1 MFIRVS
7 RLSGAVGVGA
17 LTRVDGV
24 RNFAGKTAFVTGGAS
39 GIGLGISN
47 ALLSEGMNVVIGDV
61 NEAYMADARSEL
73 GDANVAFIHIDVTD
87 RESVARAA
95 DAAVAA
101 FGPIHVLCN
110 NAGIAGGGAVAD
122 PGFADWDRAM
132 AVNLGGA
139 VNVVKTFVPLI
150 REHGSGGHVV
160 NTSSI
165 AGITALPYEG
175 GAYTTAKF
183 AVRGLSESLRLS
195 LAPEGIGV
203 SVLCPGLTRTR
214 ILDAPERQDPDV
226 KPMASEGDPDAL
238 FNSMDGAMDPIEV
251 GRAVVR
257 GIRENLPYILSHGEF
272 RDEIET
278 LFNQIIEAF
287 PTDQAVPD
295 ARAQFERGRRELC
308 DGLRDLPVI
317 D

>member
-1 MFIRVS
+1 M
-7 RLSGAVGVGA
+7 
-17 LTRVDGV
+17 

-39 GIGLGISN
+39 GIGLGIAT

-61 NEAYMADARSEL
+61 NEAHLADARGEL
-73 GDANVAFIHIDVTD
+73 PDANVSFVHVDVTD

-95 DAAVAA
+95 VAAVAA
-101 FGPIHVLCN
+101 FGKVHVLCN

-122 PGFADWDRAM
+122 AGFADWDRAM

-150 REHGSGGHVV
+150 RAHGEGGHVV

-214 ILDAPERQDPDV
+214 ILDAPDREDAGA

-251 GRAVVR
+251 GRAVVS
-257 GIRENLPYILSHGEF
+257 GIRQNLPYILTHGEF
-272 RDEIET
+272 RDEIRT
-278 LFNQIIEAF
+278 LFDEIVGAF
-287 PTDQAVPD
+287 PTDQAVPA
-295 ARAQFERGRRELC
+295 ARAAFERGRRDLC

>member
-1 MFIRVS
+1 MS
-7 RLSGAVGVGA
+7 
-17 LTRVDGV
+17 
-24 RNFAGKTAFVTGGAS
+24 
-39 GIGLGISN
+39 
-47 ALLSEGMNVVIGDV
+47 
-61 NEAYMADARSEL
+61 
-73 GDANVAFIHIDVTD
+73 
-87 RESVARAA
+87 
-95 DAAVAA
+95 
-101 FGPIHVLCN
+101 
-110 NAGIAGGGAVAD
+110 
-122 PGFADWDRAM
+122 
-132 AVNLGGA
+132 VNLGGA

-150 REHGSGGHVV
+150 REHGSGGHIV

-165 AGITALPYEG
+165 AGITALPHEG

-203 SVLCPGLTRTR
+203 SLLCPGLTRTR
-214 ILDAPERQDPDV
+214 ILDAPDRVDPDA

-272 RDEIET
+272 RDEIQS
-278 LFNQIIEAF
+278 LFNEIIEAF
-287 PTDQAVPD
+287 PTDQAVPQ
-295 ARAQFERGRRELC
+295 ARAAFERGRRELC
-308 DGLRDLPVI
+308 DGLRNLPVI

>member
-1 MFIRVS
+1 M
-7 RLSGAVGVGA
+7 
-17 LTRVDGV
+17 

-39 GIGLGISN
+39 GIGLGISK
-47 ALLSEGMNVVIGDV
+47 ALLSEGMHVVIADRNPSYVAAARDELAAAGTDV
-61 NEAYMADARSEL
+61 VFVDC
-73 GDANVAFIHIDVTD
+73 DVTD
-87 RESVARAA
+87 RRSVAAAA
-95 DAAVAA
+95 DATVQA
-101 FGPIHVLCN
+101 FGKVHVLCN

-139 VNVVKTFVPLI
+139 VNVIKTFVPLI
-150 REHGSGGHVV
+150 REHRGGGHVV

-183 AVRGLSESLRLS
+183 AVRGMSESLRLS

-214 ILDAPERQDPDV
+214 ILDAPDREDPDA

-257 GIRENLPYILSHGEF
+257 GIRENLAYILSHGEF
-272 RDEIET
+272 REEIQGLFDEIV
-278 LFNQIIEAF
+278 QAF
-287 PTDQAVPD
+287 PTDQAVPE
-295 ARAQFERGRRELC
+295 ARAAFERGRRELC
-308 DGLRDLPVI
+308 DSLRYLPVI